1 MKTNKNGIRLNR
13 FISMCGICSRRKA
26 DQLILE
32 GRVKIKNKEI
42 ATLGTKIFSD
52 DIVLVDGNQIYI
64 EKKKY
69 ILLNKPRGYIT
80 TMHDE
85 KGRKTVLDLI
95 KGASQERIFPV
106 GRLDQETT
114 GLLLFTNDGL
124 LAKRLTHPKHEIKKT
139 YHVTLNKKLKQ
150 HHLLKIKGGL
160 ILDDGIAFVDD
171 IDYLDTYKKIKIEL
185 HIGRNRIVRRIFE
198 SFNYQVLELDRVD
211 YAGFNKKNLSLGQW
225 RALKASE
232 IKKLNRKN

>member
-1 MKTNKNGIRLNR
+1 MKTNHNGIRLNR

-32 GRVKIKNKEI
+32 GRVKINNTDI
-42 ATLGTKIFSD
+42 AKLGTKIFSN
-52 DIVLVDGNQIYI
+52 DIVLVDGRQIYL

-95 KGASQERIFPV
+95 KGASKERIFPV

-124 LAKRLTHPKHEIKKT
+124 LAKKLTHPKHEIKKT
-139 YHVTLNKKLKQ
+139 YHVFLDKNLNDD
-150 HHLLKIKGGL
+150 HLLMIKKG
-160 ILDDGIAFVDD
+160 IVLDDGLALVDD
-171 IDYLDTYKKIKIEL
+171 IDYIDTYKKIKIDL

-198 SFNYQVLELDRVD
+198 YFNYQVLELDRVE
-211 YAGFNKKNLSLGQW
+211 YAGFTKEQLSLGKW
-225 RALKASE
+225 RVLKENE
-232 IKKLNRKN
+232 IKKLNRIT